1 MSSQTE
7 VIRPCGNMEKYST
20 ARHSLGLYRCVAV
33 TGRYALPPGVS
44 TLDQAQSIL
53 QDAVAQVIAE
63 QPFMQVGIADE
74 DKQTASFV
82 RVPQINLSNHIQWF
96 GPSHPGSG
104 SGSSPDSSAGA
115 SGPDATLC
123 KHLSHQHDQLW
134 PEVDQ
139 RPPWKISILPIQTS
153 PGKPVAEI
161 EVIYFFHHAISDGT
175 SGSIF
180 HKRLLHAL
188 NNPSTI
194 QHLQTTILT
203 LPTPPTLPL
212 PQENLVNSHI
222 SWPYFLRELWSA
234 FGPAWLKPKPAAKP
248 WTGEAVHLDTPFHT
262 NVRIVTLE
270 ARTVAGLLSASR
282 AKGLTLTPLIH
293 ALVAASLARHSPA
306 ETAPSFEPSSAISMR
321 RFVQDASLDI
331 DNTMCVLVTSTNHP
345 ISTTLTTA
353 LREPASLG
361 PNLEDAIWAVAA
373 SIKGDLQTRLT
384 SLPNDDITAMLRY
397 VSDFRDFFR
406 KKDGKARGN
415 SWEVSNLG
423 AMNGSTTTTTTN
435 NNKDNTSDNRGGSNN
450 HSQGEDKNNGQDWK
464 LTRAVFSQSAG
475 TVAQAFCVNVAG
487 IAGGA
492 TTITVTWNEAITETE
507 VVEALVGDLEV
518 WTRKLAEGGSL

>member
-33 TGRYALPPGVS
+33 TGRYVLPPGIS
-44 TLDQAQSIL
+44 TLSQAETIL

-74 DKQTASFV
+74 DKQTSSFV

-96 GPSHPGSG
+96 PPSHPGSG
-104 SGSSPDSSAGA
+104 SGSIPGPDTTGGP
-115 SGPDATLC
+115 GPDATLC

-134 PEVDQ
+134 PEITQ
-139 RPPWKISILPIQTS
+139 RPPWKLSIIPIQTS
-153 PGKPVAEI
+153 QNEPPAEI

-188 NNPSTI
+188 NNPSTT
-194 QHLQTTILT
+194 QHLQSTILT
-203 LPTPPTLPL
+203 LPTPPSLPL
-212 PQENLVNSHI
+212 PQENLVNGRI

-234 FGPAWLKPKPAAKP
+234 FGPAWLKPKPAATP
-248 WTGEAVHLDTPFHT
+248 WTGEAIRLDTPFHT
-262 NVRIVTLE
+262 NVRIVTIP
-270 ARTVAGLLSASR
+270 AATVSNLLAACR

-293 ALVAASLARHSPA
+293 ALVAASLARHIPA
-306 ETAPSFEPSSAISMR
+306 SAAPSFEPSSAISMR
-321 RFVQDASLDI
+321 RFVQDASLGI
-331 DNTMCVLVTSTNHP
+331 DDRMCVLVTSTNHP
-345 ISTTLTTA
+345 ISETLTTA
-353 LREPASLG
+353 LREPSSSSSPSSG
-361 PNLEDAIWAVAA
+361 STLENAIWAVASSVKA
-373 SIKGDLQTRLT
+373 DLTTRLA

-397 VSDFRDFFR
+397 VDDFHGFFR
-406 KKDGKARGN
+406 KKDGKARGD

-423 AMNGSTTTTTTN
+423 AINGRSN
-435 NNKDNTSDNRGGSNN
+435 NTSNIDDNNN
-450 HSQGEDKNNGQDWK
+450 HSQGEGKNDVQDWK

-487 IAGGA
+487 IAGGE
-492 TTITVTWNEAITETE
+492 TTITVTWNEAVTATE
-507 VVEALVGDLEV
+507 VVEALAGDLEG
-518 WTRKLAEGGSL
+518 WTRKLAEGEGL